1 MDLLNGNNSC
11 SSLLLTVMSFG
22 CGAANSVVHKTLN
35 FETHSPFKSVPAVGP
50 LLDAVWTRCA
60 NP

>member
-1 MDLLNGNNSC
+1 MRIVPVNRRCGGSLVDLLNGNNSC

-35 FETHSPFKSVPAVGP
+35 FETHSPLNQS
-50 LLDAVWTRCA
+50 LR
-60 NP
+60 

>member
-1 MDLLNGNNSC
+1 MNCRCGGSLVDLLNGNNSC

-35 FETHSPFKSVPAVGP
+35 FETHSPLNQS
-50 LLDAVWTRCA
+50 LR
-60 NP
+60 